1 MKLYLSLIEAFK
13 RLNFSM
19 LTKLSIISNFSS
31 STCSRSWGS
40 ERSCRS
46 TSSTSSGK
54 RDRPRQ
60 LSPEV
65 SELSPRPSDS
75 WSVRPLSQIELIQFH
90 NFTIPAAKKASRIL
104 SIMKQKLLN
113 QCRGLLQLIQVL
125 SYPSFP
131 FELLNLATIGQ
142 CGSFLY
148 QPRLARCQLPR
159 QGTTNDKSAP

>member
-1 MKLYLSLIEAFK
+1 MEAFK

-19 LTKLSIISNFSS
+19 LTKLSIITDFPS

-40 ERSCRS
+40 EPSCRS

-75 WSVRPLSQIELIQFH
+75 WSVRPLSQIEFIQFH

-104 SIMKQKLLN
+104 SFMKLVTQY
-113 QCRGLLQLIQVL
+113 RGFLQLIQVFA
-125 SYPSFP
+125 YPSFP
-131 FELLNLATIGQ
+131 IELLNLAAVI
-142 CGSFLY
+142 FY
-148 QPRLARCQLPR
+148 INHA
-159 QGTTNDKSAP
+159 